1 MAIYAYNI
9 TVADVL
15 AQYPDQDGVTITA
28 VSRGVNFGVI
38 EAFRDQGAAILNNA
52 LKRHGITPEQLDE
65 DGSAQLRDAVIAYTI
80 ARCLLKL
87 GEMDQSVLYMDIFK
101 LALKTLR
108 EMPQDLGDNQQADQQ
123 VHTSIPDEPTASGRD
138 KWSSQEGSGWTGW

>member
-1 MAIYAYNI
+1 MAVYSYNI
-9 TVADVL
+9 TVDDVL

-28 VSRGVNFGVI
+28 VSRGLNFGVI

-108 EMPQDLGDNQQADQQ
+108 DMPQDLGDNQVADNQ
-123 VHTSIPDEPTASGRD
+123 VHTSVPDQVWPAQDAAWGNPGGR
-138 KWSSQEGSGWTGW
+138 WEW